1 MQVITIGET
10 MAVFTPN
17 QRGKMRYASSY
28 KRSFAGAES
37 NVAIALANLNIQ
49 VSWISQLGE
58 DELGHAIYS
67 LMKGH
72 SVDTSNVTF
81 TTKAPTGI
89 MLKENRSVAT
99 TNVYYYR
106 QNSAF
111 AHIQK
116 AQIDE
121 SLFKQAKILHI
132 TGITPLLSESAYEA
146 CMECVRFAQ
155 KHQMRIFFDPN
166 LRMKLLSDSNQ
177 IARLKELA
185 MHSHFFMPN
194 VHEAQFL
201 FNLTSA
207 DPKVIL
213 DHLSSEIKA
222 TIILK
227 DGNRGT
233 YFVSPEESGYVEAF
247 QVEEVDP
254 IGAGDAFAAGIIY
267 STLQKGSLKDSVLIG
282 NAMGAMAVM
291 AEGDIENLPTTEELD
306 RFLKQTT
313 GNENV
318 FR

>member
-10 MAVFTPN
+10 MAVFTPT
-17 QRGKMRYASSY
+17 QRGKMRYASNY
-28 KRSFAGAES
+28 KRNFAGAES
-37 NVAIALANLNIQ
+37 NVAIALANLNVQ

-72 SVDTSNVTF
+72 SVDTSNVSF
-81 TTKAPTGI
+81 TTKAQTGI
-89 MLKENRSVAT
+89 LLKENRNAGM

-111 AHIQK
+111 AHIHK
-116 AQIDE
+116 TQIDE

-146 CMECVRFAQ
+146 CMECVRLAE

-166 LRMKLLSDSNQ
+166 LRMKLLTDSNQ

-185 MHSHFFMPN
+185 QRCHVFMPN
-194 VHEAQFL
+194 MHEAQFL

-207 DPKVIL
+207 EPKVIL
-213 DHLSSEIKA
+213 DQLASELKA

-227 DGNRGT
+227 DGTHGT
-233 YFVSPEESGYVEAF
+233 YFVSTEESGYVEAF
-247 QVEEVDP
+247 QVNEVDP

-267 STLQKGSLKDSVLIG
+267 STLQNRSLKECVLIG
-282 NAMGAMAVM
+282 NAMGAMAVL

-313 GNENV
+313 DNENV

>member
-1 MQVITIGET
+1 MEVITLGET
-10 MAVFTPN
+10 MAVFTAS

-37 NVAIALANLNIQ
+37 NVAIALSNLNVQ

-58 DELGHAIYS
+58 DELGHAIYAF
-67 LMKGH
+67 MKGH

-81 TTKAPTGI
+81 TTKAPTGL
-89 MLKENRSVAT
+89 MLKENRSLGM

-111 AHIQK
+111 AHIHK
-116 AQIDE
+116 TQIDE
-121 SLFKQAKILHI
+121 SLFTQAKILHI

-146 CMECVRFAQ
+146 CMECVRLAQ

-166 LRMKLLSDSNQ
+166 IRMKLLTCGDQ
-177 IARLKELA
+177 IARLKTLV
-185 MHSHFFMPN
+185 MHCDFFMPN

-201 FNLTSA
+201 FNITSA

-213 DHLSSEIKA
+213 DKLASKIKA

-227 DGNRGT
+227 DGTRGT

-247 QVEEVDP
+247 QVDEVDA
-254 IGAGDAFAAGIIY
+254 IGAGDAFAAGMIY
-267 STLQKGSLKDSVLIG
+267 STLQNGSLRDSVLKG

-291 AEGDIENLPTTEELD
+291 AEGDIENLPTIDELD

-313 GNENV
+313 GNDNV